1 MNRLRL
7 FPQSHDFFADFTAA
21 TANLRETA
29 AVIAALFDGTHSV
42 ADGVRT
48 LHELEHRGDEITHTI
63 LTALSQ
69 SFIPEID
76 PGDIRDLTERLD
88 DVVDALEEAGPRYD
102 LFRLG
107 QPLPAAQRLARIA
120 ETQADVLVQAMAL
133 LASGGQAEAVMP
145 LLVELHRLENAA
157 DDVLSDALA
166 TLYDGVTDV
175 PGVIRA
181 RHWGEICQL
190 LEDITD
196 RVERVAHT
204 VEDIVSQRS

>member
-1 MNRLRL
+1 MDRIRL
-7 FPQSHDFFADFTAA
+7 FPRSYDFFADFTAA
-21 TANLRETA
+21 AANLRETA
-29 AVIAALFDGTHSV
+29 ALVATLFAGDQGV
-42 ADGVRT
+42 ADGVQT
-48 LHELEHRGDEITHTI
+48 LHELEHRGDEITHAI
-63 LTALSQ
+63 LIALSQ

-88 DVVDALEEAGPRYD
+88 DVVDALDEAGHRYE
-102 LFRLG
+102 LFRLAP
-107 QPLPAAQRLARIA
+107 PLPAAQRLARIA

-133 LASGGQAEAVMP
+133 LASGSQAEAVMP

-181 RHWGEICQL
+181 RHWGEIYEL
-190 LEDITD
+190 LEEATD

-204 VEDIVSQRS
+204 LEDIVSQRW